1 MNWFLLFGWWREAQ
15 PIKKNQWMEPW
26 LFLSKR
32 INQAKKIQAN
42 WRKWNW
48 IELMS
53 WLDWFIAG
61 GYEPEAPLRSEI
73 AFINFQLIPPT
84 PFAFSCSWLRSKED
98 KPLPASIVLL
108 FFLINKSMVSWGWLN
123 DCELGVKPITKHA
136 AIQKWNFWWRG
147 QLNSIHSTHQLTK
160 RKK

>member
-1 MNWFLLFGWWREAQ
+1 MIEQSERMKQAMGSNGLALPQQIKTKKKRKAMSDQREGIGWLAGLLC
-15 PIKKNQWMEPW
+15 
-26 LFLSKR
+26 L
-32 INQAKKIQAN
+32 
-42 WRKWNW
+42 
-48 IELMS
+48 
-53 WLDWFIAG
+53 IAG